1 MISLKTRHR
10 ISPIY
15 GFLILAV
22 FFLVLSGCATPVGV
36 RYLDLR
42 QAARDLNASILSGD
56 SPSPYTTQILNRA
69 NLAGRFR
76 AQPEEVLAELH
87 RAIPTAT
94 EEDRLF
100 ALSELSYTYAS
111 RGGPKRYFLASAVY
125 AYAFLYPKE
134 GRNPPDGSDPRVR
147 IAMDLY
153 NMSLPQALTTDDGLR
168 VEITSGSHELPFGR
182 MEVSVDR
189 DDFRWGSFEL
199 TEFIQTAQ
207 LSVRGLRNDY
217 RWPGI
222 GAPLVASLKEM
233 EGVAIPAYSRI
244 PPALRLPV
252 TLFLRIDKVED
263 VIRTGK
269 ATGRFE
275 LYTTGKAT
283 TVTIGNRVVPLE
295 YDLTPALAYTLEG
308 SKSYGFELKGLF
320 SGEYSVIKGR
330 ARVEDGIFLMA
341 PYRPGRIP
349 VVFIHGTASSPAR
362 WAEMFNELQND
373 RNLWGH
379 YQFWLF
385 TYNTGNPILY
395 SGGIL
400 IEGLKSVTREF
411 DPEGKDPAMKK
422 MVIIG
427 HSQGGLLT
435 KLTAV
440 DSGNAFWANVTST
453 PFNEINVLPE
463 TKKLLKGSLFYER
476 LPFVKRVVFISTPQ
490 KGSYVAGGWIGKLA
504 GKMISLPGHLLNP
517 LQEVLAHDPQAAA
530 RFSIKNIPKST
541 DNMDPKNPFIKAIS
555 SLSIAQGIYAH
566 SIIPVANPDAPKEK
580 WTDGVVKYESAHIE
594 GVASELIIKNSGHS
608 AQDTPEAIEEV
619 RRILIENL
627 KEP

>member
-1 MISLKTRHR
+1 M
-10 ISPIY
+10 
-15 GFLILAV
+15 
-22 FFLVLSGCATPVGV
+22 
-36 RYLDLR
+36 
-42 QAARDLNASILSGD
+42 
-56 SPSPYTTQILNRA
+56 
-69 NLAGRFR
+69 
-76 AQPEEVLAELH
+76 
-87 RAIPTAT
+87 
-94 EEDRLF
+94 
-100 ALSELSYTYAS
+100 
-111 RGGPKRYFLASAVY
+111 
-125 AYAFLYPKE
+125 
-134 GRNPPDGSDPRVR
+134 
-147 IAMDLY
+147 
-153 NMSLPQALTTDDGLR
+153 
-168 VEITSGSHELPFGR
+168 
-182 MEVSVDR
+182 
-189 DDFRWGSFEL
+189 
-199 TEFIQTAQ
+199 
-207 LSVRGLRNDY
+207 RGLRNDY
-217 RWPGI
+217 RWAGI

-244 PPALRLPV
+244 PSSLRLPV

-275 LYTTGKAT
+275 LYTTARAT

-295 YDLTPALAYTLEG
+295 YDLSPALAYTLEG

-341 PYRPGRIP
+341 PYRPGKIP

-422 MVIIG
+422 MVVIG

-517 LQEVLAHDPQAAA
+517 LQEVLARDPQAAA

-541 DNMDPKNPFIKAIS
+541 DNMDPKNPFIKAMS
-555 SLSIAQGIYAH
+555 SLSIAPGIYAH

-627 KEP
+627 KGP

>member
-1 MISLKTRHR
+1 MILSKNYYR
-10 ISPIY
+10 ISRTC
-15 GFLILAV
+15 GFLIFSV
-22 FFLVLSGCATPVGV
+22 FLLVLSGCATPVGV
-36 RYLDLR
+36 RYLDVR

-56 SPSPYTTQILNRA
+56 SPSPYTAQILNRA

-76 AQPEEVLAELH
+76 TQPEKVLAELH

-111 RGGPKRYFLASAVY
+111 QGGPKRYFLASAVY

-134 GRNPPDGSDPRVR
+134 GRNTPDSSDPRVR

-168 VEITSGSHELPFGR
+168 VDITSGSHELPFGK
-182 MEVSVDR
+182 MEVSVDQ

-199 TEFIQTAQ
+199 TEFIQAAQ
-207 LSVRGLRNDY
+207 LSVRGLRNNY

-222 GAPLVASLKEM
+222 GSPLVASLKKR
-233 EGVAIPAYSRI
+233 EGVPIPAYSRI
-244 PPALRLPV
+244 PPGLRLPV

-263 VIRTGK
+263 VIKTGK
-269 ATGRFE
+269 ATGRLE
-275 LYTTGKAT
+275 LYTTGEAT
-283 TVTIGNRVVPLE
+283 TVTIDNRVVPLE

-308 SKSYGFELKGLF
+308 SKGYGLELKGLF

-330 ARVEDGIFLMA
+330 VNVEDGIFLMA
-341 PYRPGRIP
+341 PYIPGRIP

-395 SGGIL
+395 TGGIL
-400 IEGLKSVTREF
+400 IEGLKSVAREF

-422 MVIIG
+422 MIVIG
-427 HSQGGLLT
+427 HSQGGLLA

-440 DSGNAFWANVTST
+440 DSGNTFWTNVTST
-453 PFNEINVLPE
+453 PFDDIDVLPE
-463 TKKLLKGSLFYER
+463 TRKLLKGSLFYER
-476 LPFVKRVVFISTPQ
+476 LPFVNRVVFISTPQ
-490 KGSYVAGGWIGKLA
+490 KGSYVAGGWIGKIA
-504 GKMISLPGHLLNP
+504 GKMISLPGKLLNP
-517 LQEVLAHDPQAAA
+517 LQEMLAHDPEAAA

-555 SLSIAQGIYAH
+555 SLSIAQGVYAH
-566 SIIPVANPDAPKEK
+566 SIIPVTNPDGPQEK
-580 WTDGVVKYESAHIE
+580 WTDGVVKYESAHIA

-608 AQDTPEAIEEV
+608 AQDAPEAIEEV
-619 RRILIENL
+619 RRILIDNL